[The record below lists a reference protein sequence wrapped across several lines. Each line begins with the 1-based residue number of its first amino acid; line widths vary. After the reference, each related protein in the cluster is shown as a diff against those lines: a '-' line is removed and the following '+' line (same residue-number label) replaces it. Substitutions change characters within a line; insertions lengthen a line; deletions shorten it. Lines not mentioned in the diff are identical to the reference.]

1 MNNKEK
7 RRTDWSCVAGALL
20 DRQGRT
26 GYLSAILSGESTMFP
41 TITGRKIR
49 NAIIGCGRISKNH
62 FGAIEKHQDN
72 MELVAVCDSDPAVL
86 RDHAERYGVPG
97 FSSLTELLDKSDCD
111 LVTICTPSGL
121 HPRWSSRRPVPGVM
135 S

>member
-1 MNNKEK
+1 
-7 RRTDWSCVAGALL
+7 
-20 DRQGRT
+20 
-26 GYLSAILSGESTMFP
+26 MFP

-62 FGAIEKHQDN
+62 LASIEKHQDN

-86 RDHAERYGVPG
+86 RDHVERYGVPG

-121 HPRWSSRRPVPGVM
+121 HPQMVIEAARAGRHVMTEKPMATRWKDGLAM
-135 S
+135 IHACDEAFTHMTA